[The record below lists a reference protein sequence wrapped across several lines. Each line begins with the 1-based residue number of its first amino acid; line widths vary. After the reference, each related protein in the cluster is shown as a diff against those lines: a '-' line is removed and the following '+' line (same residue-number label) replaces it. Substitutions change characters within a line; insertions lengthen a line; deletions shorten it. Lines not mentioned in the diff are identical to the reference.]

1 MAQWKKEEI
10 GEERFDSV
18 MFIARGLAQRG
29 ERSMGTAV
37 AASGYLLDGGPI
49 AAAVVA
55 WIDSPRKKN
64 VKEGRVVSY
73 RCRKVYG

>member
-1 MAQWKKEEI
+1 
-10 GEERFDSV
+10 

-29 ERSMGTAV
+29 ERLMGSAV

-55 WIDSPRKKN
+55 WIDSPRKK
-64 VKEGRVVSY
+64 KM
-73 RCRKVYG
+73 